1 MDSKVEVGVEVSLS
15 TREEVHSRIKGM
27 VKGRDYEVL
36 IPLLDRLQI
45 LGKMSRSGIGQALAP
60 TFKVSRWR
68 GAVEEAVRL
77 GILHRYWKEYFTQKG
92 RVSNACWFET
102 AEEYR
107 YEPLWVSNFEQ
118 AQTHGQ
124 GEER

>member
-1 MDSKVEVGVEVSLS
+1 MNSNNNSDSNNN
-15 TREEVHSRIKGM
+15 REEVHAKIKGM
-27 VKGRDYEVL
+27 VSERDFEVL
-36 IPLLDRLQI
+36 VPLLDRLQI

-60 TFKVSRWR
+60 TYKVSRWR
-68 GAVEEAVRL
+68 EVVEKAIKL

-107 YEPLWVSNFEQ
+107 YEPLWVSSFEEVTNKKQ
-118 AQTHGQ
+118 
-124 GEER
+124 EEEEAR